1 MNKKKRFSGRGIAGG
16 SDEYGSLNRAMLNTT
31 RVMYEIE
38 KGTLNPKRL
47 VRWQKD
53 MIDLPTQSLT
63 EQGVEFLAK
72 VKRLMPFVLE
82 NDKFEGEL
90 NARS

>member
-16 SDEYGSLNRAMLNTT
+16 SDEYNSLNRSMLNTV
-31 RVMYEIE
+31 RVMYSIE
-38 KGTLNPKRL
+38 QGTLNPKRL

-63 EQGVEFLAK
+63 EQGVDFLAK
-72 VKRLMPFVLE
+72 VK
-82 NDKFEGEL
+82 KFIPCAIEKDRFNGEF
-90 NARS
+90 